1 MNEQLQQHLATIIQ
15 MGISALES
23 SSMFIKGE
31 IPLVIQELLMFYTI
45 WYWGLFVLCCIGLS
59 IIFISYKIVAN
70 KVRTLESSYDCE
82 IWWAAWATI
91 NTLQCLFTI
100 PGFFWYGKY
109 ALMVTFAPRLFLIHK
124 AMEMFK

>member
-23 SSMFIKGE
+23 SSVFIKGE
-31 IPLVIQELLMFYTI
+31 IPLVVQEILTFYAI

-59 IIFISYKIVAN
+59 IVVISYVKIAN
-70 KVRTLESSYDCE
+70 KVETLSCKSDREM
-82 IWWAAWATI
+82 WWAIWAGFNALLCT
-91 NTLQCLFTI
+91 FTI
-100 PGFFWYGKY
+100 PKFFWFGKY